1 MVLRQICAPALIFL
15 VFSLVQIVIDTIKG
29 MYNMAFIK
37 IWVAMIFTLLLN
49 YLCSQGLGV
58 ISWIIVFIPFILMT
72 VIVTLLLVVF
82 GLDPLTGKQKGGAH
96 TVVRT

>member
-1 MVLRQICAPALIFL
+1 
-15 VFSLVQIVIDTIKG
+15 
-29 MYNMAFIK
+29 
-37 IWVAMIFTLLLN
+37 MIFTLLLN